1 MGVQTTKTGEEGKGD
16 EPTPDGERP
25 ADETNQ
31 DAARWQGTQGAQI
44 RFAVLFERRW
54 HRNHENSECQEQ
66 QAEEVH
72 EDGTVDPVRDD
83 SREEES

>member
-1 MGVQTTKTGEEGKGD
+1 MSPPPTANVPPTKPTRTPPAGK
-16 EPTPDGERP
+16 
-25 ADETNQ
+25 A
-31 DAARWQGTQGAQI
+31 QGAQI
-44 RFAVLFERRW
+44 RFAVPVDRRW

-83 SREEES
+83 SGEEES